1 MGCFNTGS
9 KIGNEPKKAGIVVS
23 VKTKDQKETGWGA
36 SNLDWKSSSGRF
48 HDSYLMTHMIY

>member
-1 MGCFNTGS
+1 MNTGNQ
-9 KIGNEPKKAGIVVS
+9 IGNEPKKAGIVIS

-48 HDSYLMTHMIY
+48 HDPQ